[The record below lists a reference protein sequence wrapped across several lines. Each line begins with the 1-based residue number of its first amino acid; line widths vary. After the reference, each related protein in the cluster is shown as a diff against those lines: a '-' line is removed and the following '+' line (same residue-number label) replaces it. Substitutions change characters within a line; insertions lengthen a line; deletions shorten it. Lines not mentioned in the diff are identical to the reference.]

1 MIMNSI
7 TTYPADRFSFGR
19 LAMVARY
26 YWPTVRMQVI
36 LYPAISLV
44 AGILITLCK
53 GHAGWALILT
63 GFLSMPMSLLLNFG
77 PLVFAI
83 KSNQEIEAMI
93 PARTSEKTTFVLRY
107 NLVVMPFLILFP
119 KFIVTYI
126 FFPDFAMTL
135 ADTQDAQEV
144 LRDLLADNTFFMQAI
159 SMCSTLMPVAVCTF
173 CVFFFRKRRV
183 LYSIIW
189 TIVCIM
195 VPAIAGIVFG
205 IWFALTDIASG
216 MDKDAFKTEFF
227 DILRPLTISI
237 SAIGLIIDII
247 FCWLTARAI
256 RRNQY

>member
-1 MIMNSI
+1 MNSI
-7 TTYPADRFSFGR
+7 TSYPADRFSFGR
-19 LAMVARY
+19 LVMVARY

-36 LYPAISLV
+36 LYPAISLA
-44 AGILITLCK
+44 AGILISLCRNN
-53 GHAGWALILT
+53 GDMALILT
-63 GFLSMPMSLLLNFG
+63 GLLSMPLSLLLNFG
-77 PLVFAI
+77 PLVFAV

-93 PARTSEKTTFVLRY
+93 PARTSEKTTFLLLY

-135 ADTQDAQEV
+135 ANDQEAQEV
-144 LRDLLADNTFFMQAI
+144 LRDILADNTFFMQAI

-189 TIVCIM
+189 TIVSIM

-205 IWFALTDIASG
+205 IWFVLTDIASG
-216 MDKDAFKTEFF
+216 MNQDDFKTEFF
-227 DILRPLTISI
+227 DVLRPLTISI
-237 SAIGLIIDII
+237 SVIGLIIDII

>member
-1 MIMNSI
+1 MNSI

-77 PLVFAI
+77 PLVFAM
-83 KSNQEIEAMI
+83 KSNQEIETMI
-93 PARTSEKTTFVLRY
+93 PARTSEKTTFVLLY

-126 FFPDFAMTL
+126 FFPDYAMTL
-135 ADTQDAQEV
+135 ADDQEAQEV
-144 LRDLLADNTFFMQAI
+144 LRDLLADNSFFIQAI
-159 SMCSTLMPVAVCTF
+159 SLCSTLMPVAVCTF

-189 TIVCIM
+189 TIVSIM

-205 IWFALTDIASG
+205 IWFAPTGLAPG
-216 MDKDAFKTEFF
+216 MDKDAFKTEFI
-227 DILRPLTISI
+227 DVLRPLTITI
-237 SAIGLIIDII
+237 SVIGLIIDII

>member
-7 TTYPADRFSFGR
+7 TSYPADRFSFGR
-19 LAMVARY
+19 FAMVARY

-36 LYPAISLV
+36 LYPAISLA
-44 AGILITLCK
+44 AGILISLCRNN
-53 GHAGWALILT
+53 GDMALILT
-63 GFLSMPMSLLLNFG
+63 GLLSMPLSLLLNFG
-77 PLVFAI
+77 PLVFAV

-93 PARTSEKTTFVLRY
+93 PARTSEKTTFLLLY

-119 KFIVTYI
+119 KFLVTYI

-135 ADTQDAQEV
+135 ANDQEAQEV
-144 LRDLLADNTFFMQAI
+144 LRDILADNTFFMQAI

-189 TIVCIM
+189 TIVSIM

-205 IWFALTDIASG
+205 IWFVLTDIASG
-216 MDKDAFKTEFF
+216 MNQDDFKTEFF
-227 DILRPLTISI
+227 DVLRPLTISI
-237 SAIGLIIDII
+237 SVIGLIIDII

>member
-7 TTYPADRFSFGR
+7 TSYPADRFSFGR
-19 LAMVARY
+19 LVMVARY

-36 LYPAISLV
+36 LYPAISLA
-44 AGILITLCK
+44 AGILISLCRNN
-53 GHAGWALILT
+53 GDMALILT
-63 GFLSMPMSLLLNFG
+63 GLLSMPLSLLLNFG
-77 PLVFAI
+77 PLVFAV

-93 PARTSEKTTFVLRY
+93 PARTSEKTTFLLLY

-135 ADTQDAQEV
+135 ANDQEAQEV
-144 LRDLLADNTFFMQAI
+144 LRDILADNTFFMQAI

-189 TIVCIM
+189 TIVSIM

-205 IWFALTDIASG
+205 IWFVLTDIASG
-216 MDKDAFKTEFF
+216 M
-227 DILRPLTISI
+227 
-237 SAIGLIIDII
+237 
-247 FCWLTARAI
+247 
-256 RRNQY
+256 NQDDLDRKSVV